1 MGSFALG
8 CSPQLLPIWTDNPG
22 WMFGLQGASGYVW
35 TPLWLLPLG
44 WMLLGIPEVEAGV
57 PQTSEGDT
65 DLEADVTM
73 PSRHLGLRSATL
85 YLRSF
90 AESRQIRQVNL

>member
-1 MGSFALG
+1 
-8 CSPQLLPIWTDNPG
+8 
-22 WMFGLQGASGYVW
+22 MFGLQGASGYVW

-65 DLEADVTM
+65 DLEEGSFERVPPNDKLGVLLSKLTPTD
-73 PSRHLGLRSATL
+73 PSKNFWS
-85 YLRSF
+85 
-90 AESRQIRQVNL
+90 